1 MVTES
6 IFQWLPGEGGTGKCG
21 REGLTNGHRE
31 SLRVM
36 AMLTTFTVMMVS
48 QVDTSF
54 KTVYFKLYNFII
66 I

>member
-1 MVTES
+1 MWE
-6 IFQWLPGEGGTGKCG
+6 
-21 REGLTNGHRE
+21 EGLKNGHRE

-36 AMLTTFTVMMVS
+36 AMLTTLTVMMVS